1 MCVEADSSILAWE
14 IPWTE
19 EPGRLQSI
27 GLLRVRHNWSN
38 LAHTHT
44 HLIYPFICQWTFR
57 LLSCLSYLVNSA
69 EMTVGVSS
77 HILNAP
83 TSDLGP
89 AVRLISLTCPAC
101 HHQPCLLSFFSCH
114 LSFLECL
121 ISLLMPFSTFP
132 VKFPDQDAFPA
143 WSLLDRG
150 FLTILFSF
158 YLLVCF
164 SGGLNYTASF
174 YLLS

>member
-1 MCVEADSSILAWE
+1 MDRGARQARVHRVA
-14 IPWTE
+14 
-19 EPGRLQSI
+19 QSQTQ
-27 GLLRVRHNWSN
+27 LKQLSARTHT
-38 LAHTHT
+38 HTHT

-69 EMTVGVSS
+69 EMTVGVSN
-77 HILNAP
+77 HILNAH

-121 ISLLMPFSTFP
+121 ISLLMPFIAFP

-143 WSLLDRG
+143 
-150 FLTILFSF
+150 
-158 YLLVCF
+158 
-164 SGGLNYTASF
+164 
-174 YLLS
+174 